1 MSVKSIKTNE
11 DKKVELEIAV
21 SAEDFNKAV
30 DAAFQKNGKK
40 INVPGF
46 RKGKAPR
53 KMIEKM
59 YGEGMFFE
67 EAVNN
72 TYPAA
77 YQAAVQEAGIEPVD
91 RADIEVMEVSKENGY
106 TFKAT
111 VTVKPEVTLEGYKGI
126 EVEKKVSV
134 VTAEEVDAE
143 IGRQREQSAR
153 VIAVEGRA
161 AANGDTAVIDF
172 EGFVDGVAFEGGK
185 GTDYSLELG
194 SNSFIPGF
202 EDQIVGHNAGETFE
216 VNVTFPEEYHAEE
229 LKGKAAMFKVTVKE
243 LKMKEL
249 PELDDEF
256 AKDVSEFDTLEELK
270 ADISKKLQEKKD
282 EQSDTDVE
290 NKLMEAVANKMV
302 VEIPECMFESRV
314 DEMLRDFEY
323 RLQSQGMDL
332 KNYLQYTGMELDAFR
347 KTFRPQAEAQVK
359 TRLAL
364 EKIVE
369 LEKIEPTSDEVEA
382 EFLNIAQ
389 QYKMEVEKVKGIV
402 PASDIKSGLAMNKAL
417 DTVRENAKI
426 SETTDGEPKRKKT
439 TRTKKA
445 AAKTESAEE
454 KAEDAE

>member
-1 MSVKSIKTNE
+1 MSVKSVKTNE

-72 TYPAA
+72 TYPVA
-77 YQAAVQEAGIEPVD
+77 YQAAVEEAGIEPVD

-126 EVEKKVSV
+126 EVEKKISV
-134 VTAEEVDAE
+134 VTADELDAE
-143 IGRQREQSAR
+143 IGRQREQGAR
-153 VIAVEGRA
+153 VIAVEGRT

-185 GTDYSLELG
+185 GTDYPLELG

-202 EDQIVGHNAGETFE
+202 EDQVAGHNAGETFE
-216 VNVTFPEEYHAEE
+216 VNVTFPENYQAEE
-229 LKGKAAMFKVTVKE
+229 LKGKAAMFQVTVKE

-302 VEIPECMFESRV
+302 VEIPECMFEARV

-332 KNYLQYTGMELDAFR
+332 KNYLQYTGMEPDAFR
-347 KTFRPQAEAQVK
+347 KTFLPQAEAQVK

-402 PASDIKSGLAMNKAL
+402 PSSDIKSGLAMNKAL
-417 DTVRENAKI
+417 DIVRENAKI

-445 AAKTESAEE
+445 AAKTEPAEE

>member
-1 MSVKSIKTNE
+1 MSVKSVKTNE

-402 PASDIKSGLAMNKAL
+402 PTSDIKSGLAMNKAL
-417 DTVRENAKI
+417 DIVRENAKI

>member
-1 MSVKSIKTNE
+1 MSVKSVKTNE

-30 DAAFQKNGKK
+30 DAAFKKNGKK

-53 KMIEKM
+53 KMVEKM

-77 YQAAVQEAGIEPVD
+77 YQAAVKEANIDPVD
-91 RADIEVMEVSKENGY
+91 RADIEIMEVSKENGY

-134 VTAEEVDAE
+134 VTDEEVDAE
-143 IGRQREQSAR
+143 IGRQREQNAR

-172 EGFVDGVAFEGGK
+172 EGFVDDVAFEGGK
-185 GTDYSLELG
+185 GTDYSLVLG

-202 EDQIVGHNAGETFE
+202 EDQVAGHNVGESFE
-216 VNVTFPEEYHAEE
+216 VNVTFPEDYHAEE
-229 LKGKAAMFKVTVKE
+229 LKGKAAMFKVTMKE

-256 AKDVSEFDTLEELK
+256 AKDVSEFDTLDELK
-270 ADISKKLQEKKD
+270 ADVSKKLQEKKD

-302 VEIPECMFESRV
+302 VDIPDCMFESRV

-382 EFLNIAQ
+382 EYLNIAQ

-402 PASDIKSGLAMNKAL
+402 PTSDIKSGLAMNKAL
-417 DTVRENAKI
+417 DIVRENAKI
-426 SETTDGEPKRKKT
+426 SETNDAEPKRKKT

-445 AAKTESAEE
+445 AAKTETAEE
-454 KAEDAE
+454 AVEAAE

>member
-1 MSVKSIKTNE
+1 MSVKSVKTNE

-77 YQAAVQEAGIEPVD
+77 YQAAVEEAGIEPVD

-126 EVEKKVSV
+126 EVEKKISV
-134 VTAEEVDAE
+134 VTADELDAE
-143 IGRQREQSAR
+143 IGRQREQGAR
-153 VIAVEGRA
+153 VIAVEGRT

-185 GTDYSLELG
+185 GTDYPLELG

-202 EDQIVGHNAGETFE
+202 EDQVVGHNAGETFE
-216 VNVTFPEEYHAEE
+216 VNVTFPENYQAEE
-229 LKGKAAMFKVTVKE
+229 LKGKAAMFQVTVKE

-302 VEIPECMFESRV
+302 VEIPECMFDARV

-402 PASDIKSGLAMNKAL
+402 PSSDIKSGLAMNKAL
-417 DTVRENAKI
+417 DIVRENAKI

-439 TRTKKA
+439 TRT
-445 AAKTESAEE
+445 
-454 KAEDAE
+454 

>member
-1 MSVKSIKTNE
+1 MSVKSVKTNE

-77 YQAAVQEAGIEPVD
+77 YQAAVQEVGIEPVD

-134 VTAEEVDAE
+134 VTTEEVDAE

-270 ADISKKLQEKKD
+270 ADISRKLQEKKD

-402 PASDIKSGLAMNKAL
+402 PTSDIKSGLAMNKAL
-417 DTVRENAKI
+417 DIVRENAKI

-445 AAKTESAEE
+445 ATKTESAEE

>member
-1 MSVKSIKTNE
+1 MSVKSVKTNE

-302 VEIPECMFESRV
+302 VDIPECMFESRV

-417 DTVRENAKI
+417 DIVRENAKI

-445 AAKTESAEE
+445 AAKTEPAEE
-454 KAEDAE
+454 KTENAE

>member
-402 PASDIKSGLAMNKAL
+402 PTSDIKSGLAMNKAL
-417 DTVRENAKI
+417 DIVRENAKI

>member
-1 MSVKSIKTNE
+1 MSVKSVKTNE

-30 DAAFQKNGKK
+30 DAAFKKNGKK

-53 KMIEKM
+53 KMVEKM

-77 YQAAVQEAGIEPVD
+77 YQAAVKEANIDPVD
-91 RADIEVMEVSKENGY
+91 RADIEIMEVSKENGY

-134 VTAEEVDAE
+134 VTDEEVDAE
-143 IGRQREQSAR
+143 IGRQREQNAR

-172 EGFVDGVAFEGGK
+172 EGFVDDVAFEGGK
-185 GTDYSLELG
+185 GTDYSLVLG

-202 EDQIVGHNAGETFE
+202 EDQVAGHNVGESFE
-216 VNVTFPEEYHAEE
+216 VNVTFPEDYHAEE
-229 LKGKAAMFKVTVKE
+229 LKGKAAMFKVTMKE

-256 AKDVSEFDTLEELK
+256 AKDVSEFDTLDELK
-270 ADISKKLQEKKD
+270 AYISKKLQEKKD

-302 VEIPECMFESRV
+302 VDIPDCMFESRV

-382 EFLNIAQ
+382 EYLNIAQ

-402 PASDIKSGLAMNKAL
+402 PTSDIKSGLAMNKAL
-417 DTVRENAKI
+417 DIVRENAKI
-426 SETTDGEPKRKKT
+426 SETNDAEPKRKKT

-445 AAKTESAEE
+445 AAKTETAEE
-454 KAEDAE
+454 AVEAAE

>member
-1 MSVKSIKTNE
+1 MSVKSVKTNE

-30 DAAFQKNGKK
+30 DAAFKKNGKK

-53 KMIEKM
+53 KMVEKM

-77 YQAAVQEAGIEPVD
+77 YQAAVKEANIDPVD
-91 RADIEVMEVSKENGY
+91 RADIEIMEVSKENGY

-134 VTAEEVDAE
+134 VTDEEVDAE
-143 IGRQREQSAR
+143 IGRQREQNAR

-172 EGFVDGVAFEGGK
+172 EGFVDDVAFEGGK
-185 GTDYSLELG
+185 GTDYSLVLG

-202 EDQIVGHNAGETFE
+202 EDQVAGHNVGESFE
-216 VNVTFPEEYHAEE
+216 VNVTFPEDYHAEE
-229 LKGKAAMFKVTVKE
+229 LKGKAAMFKVTMKE

-256 AKDVSEFDTLEELK
+256 AKDVSEFDTLDELK

-302 VEIPECMFESRV
+302 VDIPDCMFESRV

-382 EFLNIAQ
+382 EYLNIAQ

-402 PASDIKSGLAMNKAL
+402 PTSDIKSGLAMNKAL
-417 DTVRENAKI
+417 DIVRENAKI
-426 SETTDGEPKRKKT
+426 SETNDAEPKRKKT

-445 AAKTESAEE
+445 AAKTETAEE
-454 KAEDAE
+454 AVEAAE

>member
-1 MSVKSIKTNE
+1 MSVKSVKTNE

-77 YQAAVQEAGIEPVD
+77 YQAAVEEAGIEPVD

-126 EVEKKVSV
+126 EVEKKISV
-134 VTAEEVDAE
+134 VTADELDAE
-143 IGRQREQSAR
+143 IGRQREQGAR
-153 VIAVEGRA
+153 VIAVEGRT

-172 EGFVDGVAFEGGK
+172 EGFAGGVAFEGGK
-185 GTDYSLELG
+185 GTDYPLELG

-202 EDQIVGHNAGETFE
+202 EDQVVGHNAGETFE
-216 VNVTFPEEYHAEE
+216 VNVTFPENYQAEE
-229 LKGKAAMFKVTVKE
+229 LKGKAAMFQVTVKE

-302 VEIPECMFESRV
+302 VEIPECMFDARV

-402 PASDIKSGLAMNKAL
+402 PSSDIKSGLAMNKAL
-417 DTVRENAKI
+417 DIVRENAKI

-439 TRTKKA
+439 TRT
-445 AAKTESAEE
+445 
-454 KAEDAE
+454 